1 MATVGRIGNIQ
12 RARSTLTGV
21 PARQPFCLPGGM
33 PNLEAEPLTYA
44 ILGACFEVYKELGA
58 GFLED
63 VYQEC
68 LSREFAVRDIPA
80 QSFPILQVFYKGE
93 PIARSFRPDFVC
105 FGQVLVELK
114 ALRALESTHR
124 AQVLNYLKAAGL
136 RVGLLVNFGHVPGLE
151 FERLSRPAAN
161 RSLIP

>member
-1 MATVGRIGNIQ
+1 MR
-12 RARSTLTGV
+12 
-21 PARQPFCLPGGM
+21 
-33 PNLEAEPLTYA
+33 NLEAEPQTYA

-68 LSREFAVRDIPA
+68 LSREFAARGVPA
-80 QSFPILQVFYKGE
+80 HPCPILQVFYKGE

-105 FGQVLVELK
+105 FGEVLVELK
-114 ALRALESTHR
+114 ALRSLDSPHR

-136 RVGLLVNFGHVPGLE
+136 RVGLLINFGHVPGLE
-151 FERLSRPAAN
+151 FERLSRPI
-161 RSLIP
+161 RE